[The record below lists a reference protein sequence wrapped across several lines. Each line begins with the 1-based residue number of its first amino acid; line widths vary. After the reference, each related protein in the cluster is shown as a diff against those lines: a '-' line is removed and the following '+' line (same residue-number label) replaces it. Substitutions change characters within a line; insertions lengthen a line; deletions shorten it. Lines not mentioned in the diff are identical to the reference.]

1 MATIQSISRQPDKL
15 DFTSPTQFKLVINQ
29 LPKVEF
35 FAITA
40 NIPAITLGDAV
51 FPTPFKEIP
60 IMGDTVT
67 YENFEMSFQVDEYLE
82 NYMSVHEW
90 ITAIGFPKN
99 RTQFSQFRSTTSATP
114 NTTKG
119 ISTDIGDVKASTPA
133 NPLFSDMTLTILS
146 NKNNPIVEVRFQ
158 DAYPVALSGLDYSQQ
173 ATDVEYIQ
181 ASATFTYKIYEI
193 ITLPT

>member
-1 MATIQSISRQPDKL
+1 MATINSISRQPDKL

-35 FAITA
+35 FAVTA

-67 YENFEMSFQVDEYLE
+67 YDNFEMSFQVDEYLE
-82 NYMSVHEW
+82 NYVSMHEW

-99 RTQFSQFRSTTSATP
+99 RTQFSSFRSATSTTP

-119 ISTDIGDVKASTPA
+119 ISTDIGDVKPATPA

-181 ASATFTYKIYEI
+181 ASASFTYKLYEI
-193 ITLPT
+193 ITLP